1 MRGNK
6 SIISWE
12 VKKTNERGNFEG
24 ARIVDV
30 QEHLIVVL
38 LKTFLF
44 VSVTTTIVCVGVLN
58 CRLVNLWIA
67 HLGSDGELGER
78 KDVYWFGQNVSTPVR
93 DGLRYQLYILFAV
106 EVTNDRERNKSPKS
120 LLCVR
125 RALKTALF
133 V

>member
-67 HLGSDGELGER
+67 RLGSDGELGGR
-78 KDVYWFGQNVSTPVR
+78 KDVY
-93 DGLRYQLYILFAV
+93 
-106 EVTNDRERNKSPKS
+106 
-120 LLCVR
+120 
-125 RALKTALF
+125 
-133 V
+133 